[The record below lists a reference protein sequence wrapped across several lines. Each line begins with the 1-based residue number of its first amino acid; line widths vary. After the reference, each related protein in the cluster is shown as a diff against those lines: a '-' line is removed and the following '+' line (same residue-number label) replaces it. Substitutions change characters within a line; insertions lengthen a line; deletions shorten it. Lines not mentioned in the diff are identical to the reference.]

1 VAVVSAVETLAKSFQ
16 YLRELLAD
24 SELWQA
30 MQLMPEATY
39 EEIAAVVTAGTLIDA
54 DTRVAGLAKIL
65 GDVIPDDGEDCDPST
80 EVPRIIVRYMPD
92 LQIARSSTSGR
103 ETTAQFMVL
112 IETVVPKAYR
122 GRTAEQLLNQT
133 IDHLNKIGGMIRE
146 WNAVV
151 TADTAG
157 RLLVESWDLSQM
169 GLVSPEETGDI
180 GDGWMRTAHL
190 MASFRGLCP

>member
-1 VAVVSAVETLAKSFQ
+1 MAVVSAVETLALSFS

-39 EEIAAVVTAGTLIDA
+39 EELDAVVDDGTLIDA
-54 DTRVAGLAKIL
+54 TTRASGLAKIM
-65 GDVIPDDGEDCDPST
+65 GDVIPDDGEDCDPSVT
-80 EVPRIIVRYMPD
+80 VPRIIVRYMPD
-92 LQIARSSTSGR
+92 LRIERTSTTGR

-112 IETVVPKAYR
+112 VETVVPKLYR

-133 IDHLNKIGGMIRE
+133 IDHMNKIGGMIRE

-151 TADTAG
+151 IAHTAG
-157 RLLVESWDLSQM
+157 RLQVDSWDLSQM
-169 GLVSPEETGDI
+169 GLVAPEESGDI
-180 GDGWMRTAHL
+180 GDGWMRTAHIT
-190 MASFRGLCP
+190 ATFRGLCS

>member
-39 EEIAAVVTAGTLIDA
+39 EEIAAVVTDGSRIDTATRTAGM
-54 DTRVAGLAKIL
+54 AKIL
-65 GDVIPDDGEDCDPST
+65 GDVIPEDMGECDPST
-80 EVPRIIVRYMPD
+80 DIPRIIIRYMPD

-112 IETVVPKAYR
+112 VETVVPVAYR

-133 IDHLNKIGGMIRE
+133 LDHLNKIGGLIRE

-151 TADTAG
+151 TADTPG
-157 RLLVESWDLSQM
+157 RLLVNSWDLSQM
-169 GLVSPEETGDI
+169 GLVAPEESSQI

-190 MASFRGLCP
+190 TASFMGLCP